1 MNLSVGNPV
10 TVNMFLDLSSV
21 IIQQELEYKQN
32 PRMVTPDGMFM
43 SWHRIHNGLLIIAV
57 HKHTADRTGSVSV
70 SQIYF
75 TQTQNKDNKSLD
87 ISGKS
92 S

>member
-43 SWHRIHNGLLIIAV
+43 S
-57 HKHTADRTGSVSV
+57 
-70 SQIYF
+70 
-75 TQTQNKDNKSLD
+75 
-87 ISGKS
+87 
-92 S
+92 